1 MFTRKVATMAA
12 AGFIGAL
19 LVAAAV
25 QPAEAK
31 GRGNVTITAQP
42 FDPATQRRVDYADLN
57 IAERAGQKALRVR
70 IFRAASDLCG
80 PTLGYDDID
89 ALQQTCVSGALG
101 STRGQVRAA
110 IQRAKMQLAGL
121 PVGPAVA
128 ISMSI
133 SGGR

>member
-12 AGFIGAL
+12 AGFVGTL
-19 LVAAAV
+19 LVTAAV

-31 GRGNVTITAQP
+31 RRNNVTVTAER
-42 FDPATQRRVDYADLN
+42 FDPVTQRRVFYADLN
-57 IAERAGQKALRVR
+57 IAKRPGQKALRGR
-70 IFRAASDLCG
+70 IYNAANDICG
-80 PTLGYDDID
+80 PALGYEQRD
-89 ALQQTCVSGALG
+89 AEQDGCVNDAVG
-101 STRGQVRAA
+101 STRGQVRQA

-133 SGGR
+133 SGR